1 MHGGESTT
9 DEIEQLRRDDAH
21 RGAGAGAVA
30 GAGAAAVAT
39 PPASFELQARMRRA
53 HLANTLCSGN
63 GQLYVHTAAQVPT
76 QYYVCAKALFEFSYS
91 LRHIVVVDAAQARS
105 MRLRLLLWAEREQR
119 YVYVLAETS
128 LPLRDTRA
136 GSFSF
141 YVPPVVV
148 TASFFAFFFFCFFF
162 FFFFSKIISNCL
174 TMSLFKNPRKY
185 LSGTHWHLP
194 QFKFQLFVTVG
205 AWTGFIGDVWTGSL
219 RSTRAASAATE
230 LSTESK
236 NIGQALRGR
245 APPPFLT
252 DNDDAFL
259 KAAFGGS
266 CTVQLAPDSVLLR
279 SYAIDDVET
288 ERGATVTAR
297 VVSPSASAPIV
308 VNSSATT
315 TTTTTTAA
323 AAAAVVATSP
333 RATRRKRGIS
343 VSPANDKVAPV
354 APATATAST
363 PVEPSAKRAHVS
375 VADGSRSLSLPPL
388 VPPLVPPPPPQPAT
402 HLRTRSKEPS
412 SDNDSANNTR
422 GQPFFGSSPDKM
434 MAALDAMLMPPP
446 PPVPVRDEFTMFFSS
461 PSPRSRSR
469 SASSQAAWSQS
480 QSSSAQ
486 STSSM
491 PFGSP
496 LGRTR
501 SATRRLSLTMP
512 LISSGSGSGASGAST
527 AAFDDFSRDLN
538 SMAGG
543 VDDWGMFSE
552 T

>member
-1 MHGGESTT
+1 
-9 DEIEQLRRDDAH
+9 
-21 RGAGAGAVA
+21 
-30 GAGAAAVAT
+30 
-39 PPASFELQARMRRA
+39 
-53 HLANTLCSGN
+53 
-63 GQLYVHTAAQVPT
+63 
-76 QYYVCAKALFEFSYS
+76 
-91 LRHIVVVDAAQARS
+91 
-105 MRLRLLLWAEREQR
+105 
-119 YVYVLAETS
+119 
-128 LPLRDTRA
+128 
-136 GSFSF
+136 
-141 YVPPVVV
+141 
-148 TASFFAFFFFCFFF
+148 
-162 FFFFSKIISNCL
+162 
-174 TMSLFKNPRKY
+174 
-185 LSGTHWHLP
+185 LP

-297 VVSPSASAPIV
+297 IVSPPASAVV
-308 VNSSATT
+308 VNSSASTAT
-315 TTTTTTAA
+315 ATATAA
-323 AAAAVVATSP
+323 AAVAATSP
-333 RATRRKRGIS
+333 RTSTTRRKRGIS
-343 VSPANDKVAPV
+343 ASPPSDKVAPV

-388 VPPLVPPPPPQPAT
+388 APPLVPPLPPQPAT

-412 SDNDSANNTR
+412 SDNDSANSTR
-422 GQPFFGSSPDKM
+422 AQPFFGSSPDKM

-446 PPVPVRDEFTMFFSS
+446 PPVPARDEFTMFFSS

-512 LISSGSGSGASGAST
+512 LISSGSGSGASGNST